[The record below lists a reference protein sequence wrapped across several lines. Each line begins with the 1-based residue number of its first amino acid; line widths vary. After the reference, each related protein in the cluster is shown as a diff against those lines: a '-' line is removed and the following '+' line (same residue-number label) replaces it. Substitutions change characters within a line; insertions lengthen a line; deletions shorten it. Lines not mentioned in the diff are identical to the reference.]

1 LAEGTGAARLTST
14 SKTECEQLT
23 GTRGCVEIAARAA
36 VVSLDAGEPE
46 MVATGNWRVSANCR
60 NGDPER
66 LFVTGA
72 KQREARSVCRG
83 CPVLRQCLA
92 HALDER
98 VEFGVWGGMTERER
112 RAMLRARPDVT
123 CWASLLSE
131 VTARRSGLAQASAS
145 VESPGPVES
154 PAPVTARV
162 VRVPAPRA
170 AHTSESRS
178 ASLPADEAA

>member
-1 LAEGTGAARLTST
+1 
-14 SKTECEQLT
+14 
-23 GTRGCVEIAARAA
+23 
-36 VVSLDAGEPE
+36 

-98 VEFGVWGGMTERER
+98 IEFGVWGGMTERER
-112 RAMLRARPDVT
+112 RAMLRARPDVV
-123 CWASLLSE
+123 CWASLLS
-131 VTARRSGLAQASAS
+131 VAAARRSGLAQPAVASAPAQAP
-145 VESPGPVES
+145 EPV
-154 PAPVTARV
+154 AAAV

-170 AHTSESRS
+170 AHVSESRS

>member
-1 LAEGTGAARLTST
+1 M
-14 SKTECEQLT
+14 
-23 GTRGCVEIAARAA
+23 EIAACAA
-36 VVSLDAGEPE
+36 VVSLDVGEPE

-98 VEFGVWGGMTERER
+98 IEFGVWGGMTERER
-112 RAMLRARPDVT
+112 RGMLRARPDVA
-123 CWASLLSE
+123 CWASLLSQ
-131 VTARRSGLAQASAS
+131 AAALRSGSTQPAAAPAS
-145 VESPGPVES
+145 VETPTE
-154 PAPVTARV
+154 APVPLAAAV

-170 AHTSESRS
+170 AHASESRS
-178 ASLPADEAA
+178 SSLPADEAA